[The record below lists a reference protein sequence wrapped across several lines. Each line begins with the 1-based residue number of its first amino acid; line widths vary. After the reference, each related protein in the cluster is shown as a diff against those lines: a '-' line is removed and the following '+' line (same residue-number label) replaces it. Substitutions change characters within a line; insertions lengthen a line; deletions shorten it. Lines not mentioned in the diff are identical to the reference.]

1 MNGDTLAAPQ
11 ATVRASR
18 RGLRGF
24 LIGHPMLVDATVAA
38 VYVLVMLPG
47 LVHGVLFPVGL
58 SAGQAGIGLAA
69 TVGAGVALAFR
80 RRVPIIVLAVV
91 LVLVLVVKTLVC
103 GLTDPL
109 GIAIAGYAAGAYLP
123 QRRAWITTASA
134 ILVVVLAILIGAPLS
149 PEALPVDAL
158 LILNLVLFVP
168 ACLLGLLLNIR
179 SKLREAEELRTI
191 HEMQERVQAAELS
204 AMQQRTVLS
213 REMNDVVGH
222 SLTAIINLSDGALR
236 AAAASPDTLEA
247 GLRRINTIARD
258 ALGETRTIL
267 GTLRAEGEP
276 APRTP
281 ARADDTSA
289 HTESPQPDTSQP
301 DTDLGIRRLLDTA
314 ESTGLATRLIVS
326 GESSLTLLP
335 TAVSSAAYRIVQEA
349 ITNTMRHAKDATLLA
364 VTLTH
369 APDNLVVQV
378 HDDGQSLTPAVPLGN
393 GLTGAT
399 ERAALLGGEL
409 HAGPAPACGW
419 HVTATIPTNTVS
431 AS

>member
-11 ATVRASR
+11 ATSQASR

-24 LIGHPMLVDATVAA
+24 LTGHPVLVDVTVAA

-47 LVHGVLFPVGL
+47 LVHGVLFPVGV
-58 SAGQAGIGLAA
+58 SAGQAGIGVAA

-80 RRVPIIVLAVV
+80 RRAPIIVLVVV
-91 LVLVLVVKTLVC
+91 LVLVLIVKTLVC

-134 ILVVVLAILIGAPLS
+134 TLVAVLTILIGAPLS
-149 PEALPVDAL
+149 SEALPVDAL

-179 SKLREAEELRTI
+179 SRLREAEELRTI

-204 AMQQRTVLS
+204 AVQQRAALS
-213 REMNDVVGH
+213 REMHDVVGH

-236 AAAASPDTLEA
+236 AAAAIPDTLEA

-267 GTLRAEGEP
+267 GTLRPEDEP

-289 HTESPQPDTSQP
+289 RTESMRTDAPQS
-301 DTDLGIRRLLDTA
+301 DTDLGIRGLLDTA
-314 ESTGLATRLIVS
+314 ESTGLTTHLTVS
-326 GESSLTLLP
+326 GEP
-335 TAVSSAAYRIVQEA
+335 TPTTRSEAVSSAAYRIVQEA
-349 ITNTMRHAKDATLLA
+349 ITNTMRHAEDATQLT

-369 APDNLVVQV
+369 VPDNLVVQV
-378 HDDGQSLTPAVPLGN
+378 HDDGQTPTRAIPLGN
-393 GLTGAT
+393 GLMGAT

-409 HAGPAPACGW
+409 HAGPAPAGGW
-419 HVTATIPTNTVS
+419 HVTATIPTSNVS